1 MKPNFK
7 SRTPQSKPHFDTTTV
22 GSRFITPA
30 LHWIAL
36 LLASIALLYLNPPSQ
51 KSHNHSNQRQ
61 NTPSCPSNT
70 PNHILTPPAAPS
82 LSYTPSAPQ
91 SCDSTNLLS
100 LAYTSTNSIS
110 AIIYTTNFHS
120 SHQVQYIRYTPHAIL
135 ITTNLTRRPCPCGF
149 CDPSR
154 SIAVPEHINSL
165 GHDLVYS
172 VSTQFLP
179 VIYLPETNSIPSP
192 FDF

>member
-1 MKPNFK
+1 MKPKFK
-7 SRTPQSKPHFDTTTV
+7 SRTPHTKPHFDTTTIF
-22 GSRFITPA
+22 SRFIAPA
-30 LHWIAL
+30 LPWIAL
-36 LLASIALLYLNPPSQ
+36 VLGSITLLYLYPPSQ
-51 KSHNHSNQRQ
+51 KSRNLTNPHQ
-61 NTPSCPSNT
+61 NPPSCPSNT
-70 PNHILTPPAAPS
+70 QNHILTPPAASS

-91 SCDSTNLLS
+91 SCDSTNLITL
-100 LAYTSTNSIS
+100 THPITNSLPQFIDS
-110 AIIYTTNFHS
+110 ITYPRFQ
-120 SHQVQYIRYTPHAIL
+120 QVNYIRYKPHAIL

-165 GHDLVYS
+165 GHDLIYS

-192 FDF
+192 FDI

>member
-7 SRTPQSKPHFDTTTV
+7 SHNPQSKTHFDTTTV
-22 GSRFITPA
+22 GSRFLAPA
-30 LHWIAL
+30 LPWLSL
-36 LLASIALLYLNPPSQ
+36 LLASVALLYLNPPSQ
-51 KSHNHSNQRQ
+51 KSRHLPNSHQ
-61 NTPSCPSNT
+61 NPPSCPSNT
-70 PNHILTPPAAPS
+70 QNHILTPPAASS

-91 SCDSTNLLS
+91 SCDSTNLLT
-100 LAYTSTNSIS
+100 LTHHTTNSFS
-110 AIIYTTNFHS
+110 DFIYTTNFHS
-120 SHQVQYIRYTPHAIL
+120 FQPVYYIRYIPHAIL

-165 GHDLVYS
+165 GHDLIYS

-192 FDF
+192 FDS